1 MKSFIKV
8 FIVLGLAVSV
18 FGGGAVTAYLLFFKK
33 PDARRS
39 IYNQAVVTPTPD
51 AGIPML
57 EQARQQLAKGEKS
70 DARQTLISLIQ
81 TFPDSSKI
89 DEARLIL
96 GEMNIQAFFSSEPA
110 PEKIIYIVVRG
121 DSIAKIANKTKSSP
135 ELLFK
140 ANGLDSLTIQIGQK
154 FVIPKGNFS
163 LFVSLKRQDLTLLN
177 NGSFFRWYRPLE
189 FKLPPKAIA
198 GQFKVHEK
206 IAWAAGT
213 RVAFGSK
220 NYLGSSRWIVL
231 TQSGLTLFSETNSHN
246 PNIQK
251 PNSGI
256 MLAAPDMEEIFAL
269 IAKDT
274 PVTIQ

>member
-8 FIVLGLAVSV
+8 FIVLGMAVTI

-33 PDARRS
+33 PDSRRS
-39 IYNQAVVTPTPD
+39 SYNPAVVTPTPD
-51 AGIPML
+51 QGVAML
-57 EQARQQLAKGEKS
+57 EQARRQLAKGEKL
-70 DARQTLISLIQ
+70 DARQTLESLIQ
-81 TFPDSSKI
+81 SFPDSSKI
-89 DEARLIL
+89 DGARILL
-96 GEMNIQAFFSSEPA
+96 GEMNIQAFFSSEPD
-110 PEKIIYIVVRG
+110 PEKTEYIVMRG

-154 FVIPKGNFS
+154 FVIPKGHFS
-163 LFVSLKRQDLTLLN
+163 LLINLKRQDLTILN
-177 NGSFFRWYRPLE
+177 NGSFFRWYKPLE
-189 FKLPPKAIA
+189 FKLPPKAVA

-206 IAWAAGT
+206 IAWTGGT

-231 TQSGLTLFSETNSHN
+231 TQSGVTLFSETNPQN